1 MTRHTGGKDAG
12 FQAWQLFT
20 LAGLISASAVAFR
33 AGNQS
38 SSVRVALILTVF
50 GAALMGIAALRALF
64 PLAGRHDTFEPPI
77 VGSRTRVGLER
88 EKLLAL
94 RTIKELEFDRAM
106 GKISEKD
113 YAEMSERLRARAA
126 RILRELDANSGYRDE
141 IEHEIARRIA
151 ASSGT
156 AVAPAAVDRSTA
168 DIPPPDTP
176 QPPSAA
182 PVESPASVC
191 QDCGTRN
198 DVDARFCKSCG
209 RRMDVV

>member
-33 AGNQS
+33 AGNQP

-50 GAALMGIAALRALF
+50 GAALMGIAALRALA
-64 PLAGRHDTFEPPI
+64 PLTSRHDPVEPPI
-77 VGSRTRVGLER
+77 VGSRTRAALER
-88 EKLLAL
+88 EKALAL

-106 GKISEKD
+106 GKISDKD
-113 YAEMSERLRARAA
+113 FAEMSERLRARAA
-126 RILRELDANSGYRDE
+126 RILRDLDAKSGYRNDIERE
-141 IEHEIARRIA
+141 ISRRLE
-151 ASSGT
+151 ASPGKT
-156 AVAPAAVDRSTA
+156 TTPASDDRSIADVPPATA
-168 DIPPPDTP
+168 RTP
-176 QPPSAA
+176 SVPRI
-182 PVESPASVC
+182 ESPVNVC

-209 RRMDVV
+209 RRMDVA